1 MNLPLPSKKWERKN
15 LCIVHPDWVVGPP
28 GTFHYFVNFSP
39 KIETWLMPQP
49 IYTGLVSVNL
59 HPEWSLNVPVGVFN
73 LIHVD
78 NSTDFSSRSMIS
90 LPGMKKSWKM
100 LKSWRLKKTSRLVKS
115 LTIRQHILARHNCTE
130 KLTWWKLIITHPISF
145 SFFLPSDSYT

>member
-1 MNLPLPSKKWERKN
+1 MQVILFDVQGVCVLQIGPLGKILVRDPIWSYWYLTLLKYICPVYIQCGAGGGGSIRQGWMFSRWTRWTCPCPLRNERERKN

-59 HPEWSLNVPVGVFN
+59 HPEWSLNVPAGVFN
-73 LIHVD
+73 LNHVD
-78 NSTDFSSRSMIS
+78 DPLN
-90 LPGMKKSWKM
+90 
-100 LKSWRLKKTSRLVKS
+100 RL
-115 LTIRQHILARHNCTE
+115 
-130 KLTWWKLIITHPISF
+130 
-145 SFFLPSDSYT
+145 